1 MHCSLLGGKLS
12 LGRESA
18 SIADCRCRLFFRRCL
33 RVLLHVVPEPDSQS
47 GASHLETIQA
57 AHSDSSRRPP
67 SVFRPA
73 FKTLSGLPNFTQPER
88 RGSLLDILQRRDRFI
103 LLNLSR
109 RYQRE
114 TWQNLRSFR
123 VISRVLQIWTQTI
136 NRILL
141 TAAK

>member
-1 MHCSLLGGKLS
+1 MHCSLLGGELS
-12 LGRESA
+12 LGTKSA
-18 SIADCRCRLFFRRCL
+18 SIADCSCRLFLRRCL
-33 RVLLHVVPEPDSQS
+33 RVLLHVVPEPGRQS

-57 AHSDSSRRPP
+57 AHSDSSKRLP

-73 FKTLSGLPNFTQPER
+73 FKPFSGLPNFTSPER
-88 RGSLLDILQRRDRFI
+88 LSLLLDILQRSDRFI

-109 RYQRE
+109 RYKRE

-123 VISRVLQIWTQTI
+123 FISRMLQIWTHTI

-141 TAAK
+141 IAAK